1 MITEHMTLETISDA
15 HLWAAQMGLQ
25 TASQERNVANYIW
38 EHKPAIGCSYEEFK
52 AANPEFDNEE
62 TFWDICDGNF

>member
-25 TASQERNVANYIW
+25 TASQERIVANYIW
-38 EHKPAIGCSYEEFK
+38 EHKPAIG
-52 AANPEFDNEE
+52 
-62 TFWDICDGNF
+62 